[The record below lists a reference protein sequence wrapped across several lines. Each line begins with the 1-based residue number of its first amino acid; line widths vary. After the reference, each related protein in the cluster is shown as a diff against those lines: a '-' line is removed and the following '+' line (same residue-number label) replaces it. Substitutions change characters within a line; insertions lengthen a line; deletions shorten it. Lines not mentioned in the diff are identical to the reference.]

1 MKLRHPVKADKFFKK
16 EERQRIHET
25 TVDVES
31 RTVGEIV
38 VAVVDQSSR
47 YREANLF
54 GALLLGSFISLIVT
68 DLFFH
73 DSIWAFIPLSF
84 LLYFPSHLLCSKVPV
99 LGRVLTGP
107 RRRQLAVKE
116 MALRTFYEK
125 GLYKTKEGTGVLFF
139 LSLLE
144 KKVWVLADKGIH
156 SKIHQPTLNKFAAM
170 VSRGIQEGQAC
181 DALCEAI
188 RGIGDLLATHYP
200 ASTTNPDEL
209 PDEVICGPG
218 SGE

>member
-1 MKLRHPVKADKFFKK
+1 LKHPVKADRFFKK
-16 EERQRIHET
+16 EEKQRIHET

-38 VAVVDQSSR
+38 VAVVDRSSN
-47 YREANLF
+47 YREAHLL
-54 GALLLGSFISLIVT
+54 GAILLGSFISVVVT
-68 DLFFH
+68 DIFFH

-84 LLYFPSHLLCSKVPV
+84 LLYFPSRLLCSKVPV
-99 LGRVLTGP
+99 LGRVFTGT
-107 RRRQLAVKE
+107 RRKQLSVKE
-116 MALRTFYEK
+116 MALRIFYEK
-125 GLYKTKEGTGVLFF
+125 GLYRTKEGTGVLFF

-144 KKVWVLADKGIH
+144 KKVWILADKGIH
-156 SKIHQPTLNKFAAM
+156 GKIHQPTLNRFAEM
-170 VSRGIQEGQAC
+170 VSRGINEGRAC

-200 ASTTNPDEL
+200 AHAANPDEL

-218 SGE
+218 AEE